1 MTSEDLCSIVTD
13 AVAQIVAYGRQ
24 KAIYEADCR
33 VRAEMERARGALFDL
48 ESTKCRMATV
58 ELTLCKRKLERL
70 QKSMEGLPEGLLKL
84 ITPLTDRLAG
94 RIETMRSLRKEPYG
108 EQREDMEREDA

>member
-1 MTSEDLCSIVTD
+1 
-13 AVAQIVAYGRQ
+13 
-24 KAIYEADCR
+24 
-33 VRAEMERARGALFDL
+33 
-48 ESTKCRMATV
+48 MATV
-58 ELTLCKRKLERL
+58 ELALCKRKLECF

-84 ITPLTDRLAG
+84 ITPLTDRFAG

>member
-1 MTSEDLCSIVTD
+1 MTSEDLCSIITD
-13 AVAQIVAYGRQ
+13 AVAQILVYGKQ

-33 VRAEMERARGALFDL
+33 VRAEMERARDALFDL

-58 ELTLCKRKLERL
+58 ELARCKLKLERL
-70 QKSMEGLPEGLLKL
+70 RKSMEGLPEGLLKL

-94 RIETMRSLRKEPYG
+94 RIETMRALRKEPCG
-108 EQREDMEREDA
+108 IA